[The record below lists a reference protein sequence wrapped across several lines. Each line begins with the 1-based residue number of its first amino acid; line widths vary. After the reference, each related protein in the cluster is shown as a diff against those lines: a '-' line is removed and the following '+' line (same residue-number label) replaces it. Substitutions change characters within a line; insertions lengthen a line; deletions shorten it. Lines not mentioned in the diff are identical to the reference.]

1 MAKKKNGLENI
12 GGSNNGSVF
21 DLIKSFDN
29 SAEILSESKTAVIKE
44 YIDTGN
50 YMLNACMTGSL
61 FRGVPSSRITT
72 LAGPSSSGKSFL
84 AISICRQAQK
94 MGYTPVYLDSESSID
109 IDFVKRLGCDPS
121 NFVIRPVNK
130 VSEVSTFITRLCE
143 NLMSKP
149 EEERQK
155 ILIVLDSLG
164 NLTSEKEHTD
174 IVEGNNK
181 RDMTLQREVKAMF
194 RNIASPMGV
203 LGIPMI
209 CTSHVYQTMD
219 LFSKTVVSGG
229 TGLQFAG
236 SLTIMLNS
244 AKLDDKSSDTAA
256 ANKVGDFTKTGII
269 VTATPQKSR
278 FTIPQK
284 VQFQIP
290 FFKAPNPYIGLEKYL
305 TWENSGIVR
314 GDILTKKDYDKLSED
329 DKAKCYEM
337 ADENGEVCYAKPKD
351 TSRNIV
357 VKHLGTKIPVSE
369 LWTPK
374 VFTDEL
380 LHKLDEEVIRP
391 SFELP
396 SSDSFA
402 DVEELID
409 VEDDG
414 E

>member
-1 MAKKKNGLENI
+1 MAKKKNGLDGI
-12 GGSNNGSVF
+12 GSGNNGSVY

-29 SAEILSESKTAVIKE
+29 FAEILSESKTAVIKE

-61 FRGVPSSRITT
+61 FRGLPSSRITT
-72 LAGPSSSGKSFL
+72 FAGPSGCGKSF
-84 AISICRQAQK
+84 ISVSICRNAQK
-94 MGYTPVYLDSESSID
+94 VGYTPIYLDSESAID

-121 NFVIRPVNK
+121 NFIIRPVNK

-149 EEERQK
+149 EDERQK
-155 ILIVLDSLG
+155 IIIVLDSLG
-164 NLTSEKEHTD
+164 NLTSDKEHSD
-174 IVEGNNK
+174 IIEGNNK

-194 RNIASPMGV
+194 RNIASPMGI

-229 TGLQFAG
+229 TGVQFAG
-236 SLTIMLNS
+236 SLTIMLTN
-244 AKLDDKSSDTAA
+244 AKLEDKSSDAA
-256 ANKVGDFTKTGII
+256 VAGKVGDFTKTGVV

-290 FFKAPNPYIGLEKYL
+290 FFKAPNPYVGLEKYL
-305 TWENSGIVR
+305 TWENSGVIR
-314 GDILTKKDYDKLSED
+314 GEILTKKEYEKLPDTDKG
-329 DKAKCYEM
+329 KCYEM
-337 ADENGEVCYAKPKD
+337 ADENGEVCYARPKD
-351 TSRNIV
+351 TARTIV
-357 VKHLGTKIPVSE
+357 VKHLGTKIPVAE
-369 LWTPK
+369 LWTSK

-380 LHKLDEEVIRP
+380 LHKLDENVIRP

-409 VEDDG
+409 IDE

>member
-1 MAKKKNGLENI
+1 MAKKK
-12 GGSNNGSVF
+12 SSFDSASASGSVF
-21 DLIKSFDN
+21 DLIKSFDDA
-29 SAEILSESKTAVIKE
+29 AEILSESKTAVIKE

-61 FRGVPSSRITT
+61 FRGLPAGRITT
-72 LAGPSSSGKSFL
+72 LAGPSGTGKSFL
-84 AISICRQAQK
+84 AVSICRQAQK
-94 MGYTPVYLDSESSID
+94 NGYTPIYLDSESAID

-143 NLMSKP
+143 NLLSKP
-149 EEERQK
+149 ESERQK
-155 ILIVLDSLG
+155 IIIVLDSLG
-164 NLTSEKEHTD
+164 NLTSEKEHSD
-174 IVEGNNK
+174 IVDGNNK

-209 CTSHVYQTMD
+209 CTSHVYQTLD

-229 TGLQFAG
+229 TGIQFAG
-236 SLTIMLNS
+236 SLTMMLTN
-244 AKLDDKSSDTAA
+244 AKLDDKSSDAA
-256 ANKVGDFTKTGII
+256 ASEKVGDFTKTGII

-290 FFKAPNPYIGLEKYL
+290 FFKAPNPYVGLEKYL
-305 TWENSGIVR
+305 TWENSGIIR
-314 GDILTKKDYDKLSED
+314 GDILTEKEYEKLSD
-329 DKAKCYEM
+329 SDKELCYEM
-337 ADENGEVCYAKPKD
+337 VDNNGDKCYARQKD
-351 TSRNIV
+351 TSRMIV
-357 VKHLGTKIPVSE
+357 VKHLGMKIPVTE
-369 LWTPK
+369 LWTSK
-374 VFTDEL
+374 VFTENVL
-380 LHKLDEEVIRP
+380 KKLDEEVIRP

-409 VEDDG
+409 IED

>member
-1 MAKKKNGLENI
+1 MAKKKENTANSGTSSI
-12 GGSNNGSVF
+12 FN
-21 DLIKSFDN
+21 LIKSFDD
-29 SAEILSESKTAVIKE
+29 SVEVLSESSTAVIKE
-44 YIDTGN
+44 YVNTGS

-61 FRGVPSSRITT
+61 FKGIPSGRIITFSGDPAT
-72 LAGPSSSGKSFL
+72 GKSYL
-84 AISICRQAQK
+84 AVSACREAQK
-94 MGYTPVYLDSESSID
+94 IGYVPIYMDSEGAID
-109 IDFVKRLGCDPS
+109 IEFVSRLGCDP
-121 NFVIRPVNK
+121 NK
-130 VSEVSTFITRLCE
+130 FLIKQVSTVSEVSTFMTRTLKSI
-143 NLMSKP
+143 LDQP
-149 EEERQK
+149 EDQREK
-155 ILIVLDSLG
+155 VIFVLDSLG
-164 NLTSEKEHTD
+164 NLTSTKELNDAMEATGKKDMQRAQD
-174 IVEGNNK
+174 I
-181 RDMTLQREVKAMF
+181 KALF
-194 RNIASPMGV
+194 RMIATPLSKAQSPMIV
-203 LGIPMI
+203 
-209 CTSHVYQTMD
+209 CTHTYSTQD
-219 LFSKTVVSGG
+219 LYARKIVTGG
-229 TGLQFAG
+229 TGIGFG
-236 SLTIMLNS
+236 SSITIMLSN
-244 AKLDDKSSDTAA
+244 AKLDDKVSDKTAA
-256 ANKVGDFTKTGII
+256 QKVGDFTKTGTI
-269 VTATPQKSR
+269 VTATPHKSR

-314 GDILTKKDYDKLSED
+314 GDILTKKEYDKLSED
-329 DKAKCYEM
+329 DKKKCYEM

-380 LHKLDEEVIRP
+380 LHKLDEEIIKP